1 MSDLTQIK
9 SDFKLHKLILLLSS
23 DVDGEVLGA
32 ARAIG
37 RTLQTAGRDWHD
49 LADALTHDDRAND
62 KPTTPDWRTAV
73 SDCLAH
79 VEWLTPREVS
89 FLRNI
94 RRASRISAKQ
104 SAWLT
109 DIWEQVRS

>member
-1 MSDLTQIK
+1 MSDLTQTK

-37 RTLQTAGRDWHD
+37 RALQADGRDWHD
-49 LADALTHDDRAND
+49 LANALTHDDLATAT
-62 KPTTPDWRTAV
+62 PTMPDWRTAV
-73 SDCLAH
+73 SECLVH
-79 VEWLTPREVS
+79 IEWLTPREVS

-94 RRASRISAKQ
+94 KQASRISAKQ
-104 SAWLT
+104 SAWLA
-109 DIWEQVRS
+109 DIWQQVRQ